1 MARFRLNDPF
11 GRRDQPPEFTGTEQE
26 LRAALHE
33 GRPLTLGDTVPPPGH
48 PGHTVRASAIAYLL
62 LVEEGVHARSRRL
75 ELHGA
80 EIVGDLDLADSVLR
94 FPVVFAHCRFRG
106 DLDLSDAATAR
117 VELTDCV
124 VPRVV
129 APRLQC
135 SGSLMLHGVRETST
149 VNLEDAHVSG
159 GVELADCHL
168 AAEGHAL
175 NLSSARVTGD
185 VTLARTV
192 VDGDETTTVNLLAV
206 RVEGTLDVTGF
217 RSPGALFLAGAEVQQ
232 FLWLSGSRLGA
243 VDGSSS
249 RIGLGMYAERM
260 STTKGF
266 AFRSARVG
274 GDIRLDGAELRAGTG
289 WGLNLYRADVFGTVR
304 LRNGFTCRAPM
315 GAILDHA
322 TVTGDVRLDD
332 ADVDAPDHALSL
344 ANATVSGGVAAR
356 APARVAGRITLD
368 SARVEGV
375 FRMESAELSAGSG
388 AVSISAF
395 AATVR
400 AEFALVGA
408 TRVTGRIRLTDCDTG
423 TLRLTESVL
432 LGDDDGAALNLTGNT
447 VSGDLVLNGVE
458 SLGRIRLRNNTVQGS
473 HLLDGAHLR
482 ADRHDQQGRR
492 IALEVSALSVGKNLT
507 MTEATV
513 DGAVRVA
520 YSHIAQ
526 VVTITDCVLAG
537 GRTDPTDPP
546 MSLDLGG
553 TTVGRHLSLS
563 RTRSTRTVRLT
574 TTTVH
579 GDVGL
584 DDTVLDDRDLALD
597 AAELTA
603 STLIFLPARAPTG
616 RVDLSH
622 ARLGTLRDR
631 VRAWSY
637 AHGFLD
643 LAGCAYD
650 RLDGAMTLKQRLHW
664 VHSATEPFM
673 PGPYEQLAASFSAT
687 GEESEARTTR
697 LAAVRRS
704 SSELTQNT
712 RRNRP
717 GAPTRDGPPGPPA
730 RWTSRV
736 VGVLRHLVQRGY
748 QLWGAL
754 QDLVLGYGY
763 RPLRAV
769 VVFLLAWSSGA
780 VAFAWGTGP
789 CLRSGTAVP
798 GPCPVRVDEHPTWDP
813 FLYALDVLVPVVDLG
828 HATAWDVLGWSKA
841 VMLVLT
847 VAGWVLATTIIAAF
861 GRTLR
866 RR

>member
-11 GRRDQPPEFTGTEQE
+11 GRRDQPPEFTETEQA
-26 LRAALHE
+26 LRTALHD
-33 GRPLTLGDTVPPPGH
+33 GRPLILGDTVPPPGQA
-48 PGHTVRASAIAYLL
+48 GHLVRASAIAYLL

-80 EIVGDLDLADSVLR
+80 EIVDDLDLADSVLR

-129 APRLQC
+129 APRLRC
-135 SGSLMLHGVRETST
+135 SGSLMLHGVRDTST
-149 VNLEDAHVSG
+149 VNLEDAHISG
-159 GVELADCHL
+159 GVELTDCHL

-185 VTLARTV
+185 VALARTV

-249 RIGLGMYAERM
+249 RIGLGMYAEQA
-260 STTKGF
+260 TTVKGF
-266 AFRSARVG
+266 AFRGARVG
-274 GDIRLDGAELRAGTG
+274 GDIRLDGAELHAEAG
-289 WGLNLYRADVFGTVR
+289 WGLNLYRADIFGTVR

-315 GAILDHA
+315 GVILDHA

-332 ADVDAPDHALSL
+332 ADVDTADHALSL
-344 ANATVSGGVAAR
+344 ANATVSGGITAR
-356 APARVAGRITLD
+356 SRTHVAGRITLD

-375 FRMESAELSAGSG
+375 FRMESAELSAGTG
-388 AVSISAF
+388 TVSISAF

-400 AEFALVGA
+400 AEFALVGR
-408 TRVTGRIRLTDCDTG
+408 TRVTGRIRLTDCHTG
-423 TLRLTESVL
+423 TLRLTGGVL
-432 LGDDDGAALNLTGNT
+432 LGDEDGAALNLTGNT
-447 VSGDLVLNGVE
+447 VSGDLVLDGVHA
-458 SLGRIRLRNNTVQGS
+458 LGRIRLRNNTVQGS
-473 HLLDGAHLR
+473 HLLSGARLH
-482 ADRHDQQGRR
+482 APRHDQQGRGV
-492 IALEVSALSVGKNLT
+492 ALEVSALSVGKNLQMART
-507 MTEATV
+507 TA

-520 YSHIAQ
+520 YSHVAQ
-526 VVTITDCVLAG
+526 FLTVTDCVLSG
-537 GRTDPTDPP
+537 GHTDPTDPP
-546 MSLDLGG
+546 LSLDLGG
-553 TTVGRHLSLS
+553 TTIGRHLFLS
-563 RTRSTRTVRLT
+563 GTRGSRTVRLAA
-574 TTTVH
+574 TTVH
-579 GDVGL
+579 GDVDL
-584 DDTVLDDRDLALD
+584 DGTVLDDRNLALD

-603 STLIFLPARAPTG
+603 STLCFLPAQAPTG
-616 RVDLSH
+616 RVDLSR

-631 VRAWSY
+631 AEAWSY
-637 AHGFLD
+637 GPKSLD
-643 LAGCAYD
+643 LTECAYD
-650 RLDGAMTLKQRLHW
+650 RLDGGMTLTRRLEW
-664 VHSATEPFM
+664 VRAATTDPFM
-673 PGPYEQLAASFSAT
+673 PGPYERLAAALSAT

-697 LAAVRRS
+697 LTAVRRS
-704 SSELTQNT
+704 YSELTN
-712 RRNRP
+712 RDRP
-717 GAPTRDGPPGPPA
+717 GVSRARPDPHA
-730 RWTSRV
+730 RWTSRM
-736 VGVLRHLVQRGY
+736 VGILRHLVAHGY
-748 QLWGAL
+748 RFWGTL

-769 VVFLLAWSSGA
+769 VLFLLAWSSGA

-813 FLYALDVLVPVVDLG
+813 FLYALDVLIPVVDLG
-828 HATAWDVLGWSKA
+828 HATAWDVLGWSKGM
-841 VMLVLT
+841 MLVLT

-866 RR
+866 RW